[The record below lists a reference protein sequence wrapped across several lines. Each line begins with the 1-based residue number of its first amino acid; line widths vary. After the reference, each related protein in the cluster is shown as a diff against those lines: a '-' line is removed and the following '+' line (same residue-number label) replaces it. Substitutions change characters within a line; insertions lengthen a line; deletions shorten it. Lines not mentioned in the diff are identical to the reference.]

1 MSGVVARRIASSPAR
16 TASQTWEMIVELL
29 APNPKSPAR
38 AELLAAAGVACS
50 AISSESTQDDAIVVW
65 GSGARVRVYCA
76 FGEAAITGDD
86 VNEDA
91 LAKSPTE
98 GDWSMS
104 IPCPSEDVTWSQT
117 KLASVSTRVTAR
129 AMGEDVADEATEA
142 GARQSLAI
150 NMEEFLKP

>member
-1 MSGVVARRIASSPAR
+1 MSSVVVRRIASTPAR
-16 TASQTWEMIVELL
+16 TASQAWEKIVELL

-65 GSGARVRVYCA
+65 GSGPRVRVYCA
-76 FGEAAITGDD
+76 FGEGSLTGDD

-91 LAKSPTE
+91 LAKSPTD

-117 KLASVSTRVTAR
+117 KLATFSKRVTAR
-129 AMGEDVADEATEA
+129 AVGEDVTDETTEA
-142 GARQSLAI
+142 SSRRSLAI
-150 NMEEFLKP
+150 NAEEFLKP